1 MNSAGGNCRD
11 GARGRLPHP
20 TWIPGKLYLGWNR
33 NPKGPRDDGSAD
45 LQYILAV
52 ADDIAKHMN
61 GYKVIVDKSTVPIG
75 TARLVRE
82 RIQKGLDQRGVDYS
96 FDVVSNPEFL
106 REGSAVYDFMHPD
119 RIIVGV
125 RSEKAR
131 DIMRQVY

>member
-1 MNSAGGNCRD
+1 
-11 GARGRLPHP
+11 
-20 TWIPGKLYLGWNR
+20 
-33 NPKGPRDDGSAD
+33 
-45 LQYILAV
+45 
-52 ADDIAKHMN
+52 MN

-82 RIQKGLDQRGVDYS
+82 RIQKGLDQRGVDYT

-119 RIIVGV
+119 RIVVGV